1 MKRIINA
8 TGAAI
13 IAAAIA
19 TPVMAQVAGTYSGTS
34 VDGNG
39 LTFVV
44 GTDPNTGDLA
54 VTSATIFFSA
64 PCKGSSY
71 VLNTGWGFGLNS
83 DIAANGKV
91 TITSNGNY
99 YAFDVHLDFSSDGQ
113 SATGTVVSVSPT
125 LDPVGPRPTHALICT
140 SPKQALALALQA
152 SSDAAQSGLAF
163 VPGKNQINLRSPRAT
178 DDSVVEASH

>member
-19 TPVMAQVAGTYSGTS
+19 TPAMAQVAGTYAGTS
-34 VDGNG
+34 ADGNG

-54 VTSATIFFSA
+54 VTSASIFFSA
-64 PCKGSSY
+64 PCKNSTY

-83 DIAANGKV
+83 DIATNGRV
-91 TITSNGNY
+91 TISSNDNY
-99 YAFDVHLDFSSDGQ
+99 FTFEIHLDFASDGQ
-113 SATGTVVSVSPT
+113 SATGTIVSTSPT

-140 SPKQALALALQA
+140 SPKQALTLTLQA

-178 DDSVVEASH
+178 DDSGVEASH